1 MKKIIL
7 AGVLLGLAIGAWA
20 SPRTVVFEEF
30 GRYN

>member
-7 AGVLLGLAIGAWA
+7 VSLILSLATWVWA

>member
-1 MKKIIL
+1 MKIGMAL
-7 AGVLLGLAIGAWA
+7 VLTVALFAGAWA

>member
-1 MKKIIL
+1 MKTGMAIALVL
-7 AGVLLGLAIGAWA
+7 ALALGAWA

>member
-1 MKKIIL
+1 MKTWMGLTLLL
-7 AGVLLGLAIGAWA
+7 ALVVGASA